1 MYSHFKL
8 AAAAAV
14 IISTPALA
22 QIVAVPPIGSDDGM
36 SNMPKTSATVPDR
49 VRTLDLNAP
58 GGMRVRSDLADKPG
72 PGHPTFMFKER
83 F

>member
-1 MYSHFKL
+1 MYSLFKL
-8 AAAAAV
+8 SGAAAV

-22 QIVAVPPIGSDDGM
+22 QIVAAPPIGSDDGM

-72 PGHPTFMFKER
+72 LRHPTFMFKER

>member
-1 MYSHFKL
+1 MFSLFEFS
-8 AAAAAV
+8 AAAAV

-72 PGHPTFMFKER
+72 PRHPTFMLKER